1 MSEFPKSLD
10 VAICEATCELVASAI
25 AQGHTTEKEAKKFLI
40 NLSPGFA
47 TDRVFHEIFP
57 NCFAIASGQSEVVKQ
72 DSNASIEDGLIKAAI
87 SAIES
92 GCTTEEEAIKY
103 LVTIV
108 PDFAKDQIFL
118 RDFPDA
124 FGIAQARMMKEKEK
138 KAEAK

>member
-1 MSEFPKSLD
+1 MSESQKSTDEMIREGICDLL
-10 VAICEATCELVASAI
+10 AIAF

-57 NCFAIASGQSEVVKQ
+57 DCFAIASGQSEVVKQ
-72 DSNASIEDGLIKAAI
+72 DSNASIEDELIKAAI

-118 RDFPDA
+118 RAFPDA
-124 FGIAQARMMKEKEK
+124 FGIAQARTMKK
-138 KAEAK
+138 K